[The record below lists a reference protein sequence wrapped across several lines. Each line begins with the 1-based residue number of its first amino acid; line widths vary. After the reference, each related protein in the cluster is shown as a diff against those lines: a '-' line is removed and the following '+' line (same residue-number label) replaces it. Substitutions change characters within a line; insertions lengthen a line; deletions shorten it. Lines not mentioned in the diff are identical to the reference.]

1 MPRGSDR
8 VGGSSSVLSQAWG
21 QGFLRLFR
29 TWEAYRRTRYI
40 AHLTVPSGGPPIE
53 GGHMSP
59 DEVVLGS
66 DYKRFPPHVLLAN
79 FFGSNANPDEKFSAP
94 VKHDSLVAMS

>member
-1 MPRGSDR
+1 
-8 VGGSSSVLSQAWG
+8 
-21 QGFLRLFR
+21 
-29 TWEAYRRTRYI
+29 
-40 AHLTVPSGGPPIE
+40 
-53 GGHMSP
+53 MSP